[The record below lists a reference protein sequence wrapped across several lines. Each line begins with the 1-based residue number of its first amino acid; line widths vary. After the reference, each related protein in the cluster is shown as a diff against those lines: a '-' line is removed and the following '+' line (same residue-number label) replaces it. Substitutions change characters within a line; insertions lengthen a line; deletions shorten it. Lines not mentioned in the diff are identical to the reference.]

1 MKTTLYLT
9 RHGETEW
16 NVEGRL
22 QGHRDSALTQ
32 LGKQQA
38 EWLGAKLEKVPIDA
52 IYCSSSKRASDTA
65 DRIRGTR
72 DIPIIPMDS
81 LKEIHFGDWEGQNR
95 VDLERTDSAKYSAFW
110 NEPHTYVPSSGGES
124 FVQLSERVIPALT
137 ELIAAHRGGTLL
149 IVTHA
154 VALKMMMAYF
164 RGDPLKKLWQPP
176 IIHPTALS
184 KVVLDADRG
193 DTAIEMLGDTSHYR
207 VVRKAVGAIV
217 FQGNKVML
225 VRKVASSYGKM
236 DGVWDFPK
244 GGVED
249 SDSDPEQAV
258 LRELLE
264 ETGSD
269 RYRIVRQLP
278 EPFTFTF
285 GEEIRA
291 KIGYE
296 RQETTM
302 FIVEYLGNGDDW
314 ELTGGEIDN
323 IAMVDLADVESRLS
337 HEETRDYFLKYVK
350 AATSNPGQ
358 PDQEEMKPEC

>member
-72 DIPIIPMDS
+72 NILLIPMDS
-81 LKEIHFGDWEGQNR
+81 LKEIHLGGWEGQKR
-95 VDLERTDSAKYSAFW
+95 IDLDRTDSARHFAFW
-110 NEPHTYVPSSGGES
+110 NKPHTYVPLTGGET
-124 FVQLSERVIPALT
+124 FVQLSERIIPALT
-137 ELIAAHRGGTLL
+137 ELIAAHQGGTIL

-164 RGDPLKKLWQPP
+164 RGDPLEKLWQPP
-176 IIHPTALS
+176 FIHPTALS
-184 KVVLDADRG
+184 KVVLDSDRG

-207 VVRKAVGAIV
+207 AVRKAVGAVV

-225 VRKVASSYGKM
+225 VHKVASSYGKM

-244 GGVED
+244 GGIED
-249 SDSDPEQAV
+249 SDSSLEQAV
-258 LRELLE
+258 LRELQE

-269 RYRIVRQLP
+269 CFRVVQRLP

-285 GEEIRA
+285 GEEICA

-296 RQETTM
+296 RQETIM

-314 ELTGGEIDN
+314 KLTGGEIDN

-337 HEETRDYFLKYVK
+337 HKETRDYFRKYVK
-350 AATSNPGQ
+350 ASTSNSVQ
-358 PDQEEMKPEC
+358 PNQVEVRPEC